1 MNASTLLRAG
11 ALSAALLLGACAT
24 FAGGDASVPIPAD
37 AQRSMHTE
45 PNGDVIEEYR
55 VAGRLHTVKVTPA
68 RGPTYYLTDADGDGQ
83 IDNNKQDGIS
93 PVYFKLF
100 SF

>member
-1 MNASTLLRAG
+1 MKPFNAVLAS
-11 ALSAALLLGACAT
+11 ALATLLLGGCAT
-24 FAGGDASVPIPAD
+24 MPGGDGASIPAD
-37 AQRSMHTE
+37 ALRSTHTE

-55 VAGRLHTVKVTPA
+55 VGGRLHTIKVTPA

-83 IDNNKQDGIS
+83 IDNTKDGIS

>member
-1 MNASTLLRAG
+1 MKPSTPLAAG
-11 ALSAALLLGACAT
+11 ALVASLLLSACAT
-24 FAGGDASVPIPAD
+24 MGGEPQIPEDAVRSV
-37 AQRSMHTE
+37 RTE
-45 PNGDVIEEYR
+45 TNGDVIEEHR
-55 VAGRLHTVKVTPA
+55 VGGRLHTIKVTPV

-83 IDNNKQDGIS
+83 IDNTKDGIS

>member
-1 MNASTLLRAG
+1 MKPSNALLAC
-11 ALSAALLLGACAT
+11 ASAALLLTACAT
-24 FAGGDASVPIPAD
+24 TTGSDGVPIPAD
-37 AQRSMHTE
+37 AQRSVHTE

-55 VAGRLHTVKVTPA
+55 VGGRLHTIKVTPA

-83 IDNNKQDGIS
+83 IDNTRDGIS

>member
-1 MNASTLLRAG
+1 MSLTKTFRIG
-11 ALSAALLLGACAT
+11 TLSAALLLSACAT
-24 FAGGDASVPIPAD
+24 GGSEPQIPAN
-37 AQRSMHTE
+37 AVSNVHTE
-45 PNGDVIEEYR
+45 ANGDVIEEYR

-68 RGPTYYLTDADGDGQ
+68 RGPTYYLIDADGDGR
-83 IDNNKQDGIS
+83 IDNTKDGIS

>member
-1 MNASTLLRAG
+1 MKPSIALRAS
-11 ALSAALLLGACAT
+11 ALTAAALLSACAT
-24 FAGGDASVPIPAD
+24 MGGADAVPIPAD
-37 AQRSMHTE
+37 AQRSTHTE
-45 PNGDVIEEYR
+45 ANGDVIEEYR
-55 VAGRLHTVKVTPA
+55 VAGRLHTIKVTPA